1 LPNWLYLI
9 FQFVYD
15 VGLALWIGGALVLG
29 AAAAPVLFK
38 TLPRPQAGTIF
49 GVILGRFSRIQAIAL
64 LMIVIGAAARFLIWE
79 RHAATL
85 WLIGRW
91 GAIVLLACA
100 LLGQISIQ
108 KRMRIIG
115 SDVSPETDDN
125 PVRVRFQQLHTRAE
139 GLMKASVI
147 AAFVA
152 LFFS

>member
-29 AAAAPVLFK
+29 AAAAPVFFK
-38 TLPRPQAGTIF
+38 TLPRPQAGAIF
-49 GVILGRFSRIQAIAL
+49 GVILGRFARIQAIAL

-85 WLIGRW
+85 WLVGRW
-91 GAIVLLACA
+91 GAIVFLACA
-100 LLGQISIQ
+100 LLGQVSIQ
-108 KRMRIIG
+108 KKMRVIG
-115 SDVSPETDDN
+115 SDLGPETEDN
-125 PVRVRFQQLHTRAE
+125 PVRLRFQQLHARAE